1 MEPIAFYKCLA
12 EETRL
17 KSLLLICLKGE
28 LCVCDLTAALELSQ
42 PKISRHLADLRKCQL
57 LLDERRGRW
66 VYYRL
71 HPKLPAWAQHVI
83 QSTANNQPEYIQ
95 PALSRLT
102 TAEACC

>member
-1 MEPIAFYKCLA
+1 MDPVVFYKCLA

-28 LCVCDLTAALELSQ
+28 LCVCDLITALELSQ

-71 HPKLPAWAQHVI
+71 HPQLPQWAKNVINQTAEHQDQYLQHAM
-83 QSTANNQPEYIQ
+83 T
-95 PALSRLT
+95 RLT
-102 TAEACC
+102 QAEACC